1 MLRLASY
8 TKHTATW
15 FQCNIAYRAMIPP
28 RRNPQCVALHH
39 LYIDTLTGRDALR
52 LAMTNNVH
60 WYLMRLDVGLHGRIQ
75 YAIATRCWIQ
85 CIQVWR
91 ISFWQSED
99 IFLKK
104 NVCFVLF
111 YYVVSLFLRF
121 ILYIYIYYKFVLHVQ
136 RFSTDSGLY
145 SHDVTIVYFFIVFKY
160 CIFSGV
166 WY

>member
-1 MLRLASY
+1 MCRSSPFIYRYTYRTRRAPSGHDQQRSLISNASR
-8 TKHTATW
+8 
-15 FQCNIAYRAMIPP
+15 CR
-28 RRNPQCVALHH
+28 
-39 LYIDTLTGRDALR
+39 
-52 LAMTNNVH
+52 
-60 WYLMRLDVGLHGRIQ
+60 
-75 YAIATRCWIQ
+75 ATRTHSICNRDPLLDTMHTSVAHILLA
-85 CIQVWR
+85 VR
-91 ISFWQSED
+91 RHF
-99 IFLKK
+99 FKKK